1 MCEAAMLT
9 ISNIL
14 KFDQTE
20 KIDPQASKLLADM
33 ACKAS
38 LRAYDRITIDEMNNI
53 IKKIETTENSAY
65 CSHGR
70 PVWRYMSIKELD
82 KLFLRGQ

>member
-1 MCEAAMLT
+1 MLT
-9 ISNIL
+9 INSIL
-14 KFDQTE
+14 KFDIVD
-20 KIDPQASKLLADM
+20 KLDPHASKLLADM

-38 LRAYDRITIDEMNNI
+38 LRAYDRITIEEMDNI
-53 IKKIETTENSAY
+53 IRKIETTENSAY